1 MANEFTARKGITIL
15 GGTSDTA
22 PIKIN
27 IGGNLTSP
35 SNGSIEYFS
44 GAPGNYD
51 NIPCFTIHNK
61 RHLFQLGL
69 VDYNDTNVTKT
80 NTTTL
85 GTILTITIPSGSAYE
100 IEVFCNITATT
111 SFGMKGAMSITSGT
125 AFDVSTYSNL
135 FSGTSI
141 ISGTRTN
148 GTSFGATEFSS
159 TTTTSASFQLK
170 GTIYPSTDCTLEFQ
184 GAQAAT
190 GASTTTFLAGCYIK
204 ATPIWSINTGV

>member
-27 IGGNLTSP
+27 IGSNLTSP

-44 GAPGNYD
+44 YSPGNYD
-51 NIPCFTIHNK
+51 KIPCFTTNDQ
-61 RHLFQLGL
+61 RHIFQLGIIN
-69 VDYNDTNVTKT
+69 YNDADIAKT

-85 GTILTITIPSGSAYE
+85 GTILSITIPSGSAYE

-111 SFGMKGAMSITSGT
+111 SFGMKGAMAITSGT

-170 GTIYPSTDCTLEFQ
+170 GTIFPQSSCTLEFQ
-184 GAQAAT
+184 GAQAAANA
-190 GASTTTFLAGCYIK
+190 ASTTFKKGCYIK
-204 ATPIWSINTGV
+204 ATPIWSQMLA

>member
-1 MANEFTARKGITIL
+1 MANEFTARKGIIIT
-15 GGTSDTA
+15 GGTSDTP

-27 IGGNLTSP
+27 LGSDMTSP
-35 SNGSIEYFS
+35 VNGSIEYFED
-44 GAPGNYD
+44 GVGNFD
-51 NIPCFTIHNK
+51 RIPCFTTNST
-61 RHLFQLGL
+61 RHIFQLGI
-69 VDYNDTNVTKT
+69 VGYNNSDVTKT

-85 GTILTITIPSGSAYE
+85 GSILSIVIPTGQAYE

-125 AFDVSTYSNL
+125 AFDLSAYSNL

-170 GTIYPSTDCTLEFQ
+170 GTIYAQTDCTLQFQ

-190 GASTTTFLAGCYIK
+190 GANSTTFLKGCYIK
-204 ATPIWSINTGV
+204 ATPIWASEVA